1 MLQELPS
8 NDHCLQSHCSATGL
22 HTTILFAIFFCIS
35 GSASVAR
42 GLSKYLDS
50 LLNETMEQ
58 TFLETM
64 PMATDSLAL
73 SPYFDIFA
81 FGISFI
87 LAGMH

>member
-1 MLQELPS
+1 V
-8 NDHCLQSHCSATGL
+8 
-22 HTTILFAIFFCIS
+22 FFCIS

-73 SPYFDIFA
+73 SSYFDVFA
-81 FGISFI
+81 FGISLI
-87 LAGMH
+87 LAGIHLEIYETYN

>member
-1 MLQELPS
+1 MMLTAMFL
-8 NDHCLQSHCSATGL
+8 
-22 HTTILFAIFFCIS
+22 CIS

>member
-1 MLQELPS
+1 MFL
-8 NDHCLQSHCSATGL
+8 
-22 HTTILFAIFFCIS
+22 CIS

-64 PMATDSLAL
+64 PMATGSLAL
-73 SPYFDIFA
+73 SSYFDMFA

-87 LAGMH
+87 LAGMHLEIYETYN